1 MILGQ
6 LRMGARQAK
15 NAPLSVS
22 VSYNFSLQIH
32 LGHPQSLNNSIR
44 CLSWDLTRVAKYWSE
59 SKSVPIKTFESAST
73 LKPLENRKLP
83 IFPVWNRYYETCPI
97 IPGKFFFIKTERR
110 KTHWF
115 HCSSISGGFR
125 KLDWRLVR
133 YESDFAWCTYAP
145 HDQSNSINIKR
156 MRNF

>member
-1 MILGQ
+1 MILSQ

-15 NAPLSVS
+15 NVPLLVS
-22 VSYNFSLQIH
+22 VSYNFSLHIH

-83 IFPVWNRYYETCPI
+83 IFLVWNRYYETYPI
-97 IPGKFFFIKTERR
+97 IPGFFFKLKQKGGKLIGFIARQSREVFANWIGGLSDMWPVLLLM
-110 KTHWF
+110 HI
-115 HCSSISGGFR
+115 CPSGPE
-125 KLDWRLVR
+125 K
-133 YESDFAWCTYAP
+133 
-145 HDQSNSINIKR
+145 
-156 MRNF
+156 